1 VKQPSPT
8 LLAKVA
14 MRQDKSEP
22 RLIPRFPYLLFYSY
36 LPEHGLSHRGR
47 SPTRATLLE
56 TVYKTEMV
64 TNSLVAAQQLGVR
77 QLEPGEDGRGAKR

>member
-8 LLAKVA
+8 LLAKVTV
-14 MRQDKSEP
+14 RSDESEP
-22 RLIPRFPYLLFYSY
+22 RIIPRFPYLLFYSY

-47 SPTRATLLE
+47 SPTRTTLLE

-64 TNSLVAAQQLGVR
+64 TTHL
-77 QLEPGEDGRGAKR
+77 